1 MIVPK
6 YWAEG
11 RVQQGIGRKQVA
23 VRRYGWSDESP
34 LNAQVNADARAH
46 EALAR
51 ILSGEKLRR
60 RERKVP
66 YNGADGLP
74 IREEILSTHGE
85 TVITRNSYGAHCL
98 NTPNVLFADVDLPE
112 PKFRMAR
119 FTLFLVA
126 VLASLAF
133 QFVRNFNAGYQYQS
147 ERIQRVIEL
156 WAGAFIVYGV
166 LLAIVEKAV
175 NKRFRARVA
184 DRENAALARIR
195 HFSTRNP
202 SWGLRVYRTPAG
214 FRVLASHATFAANQ
228 PEVAECFSAL
238 GVDPIYARMC
248 FNQHCFRARLTA
260 KPWRMGRASKQRQPY
275 GVWPVKPELLPERAA
290 WAAKYERAAANF
302 AACHFIETLGNGI
315 VHPDARGVI
324 ELHDA
329 QCRAVSQ
336 LPLA

>member
-6 YWAEG
+6 FWAEG
-11 RVQQGIGRKQVA
+11 RVQQGIGRNQVT

-34 LNAQVNADARAH
+34 LNAQVNADVRAH

-74 IREEILSTHGE
+74 IREEILSTHGDA
-85 TVITRNSYGAHCL
+85 VITRNSYGAHCL
-98 NTPNVLFADVDLPE
+98 NTPNVLVADVDLPE
-112 PKFRMAR
+112 PKFRSAR
-119 FTLFLVA
+119 FMLFIVA
-126 VLASLAF
+126 TLASLAF

-147 ERIQRVIEL
+147 ERIQNLIEL
-156 WAGAFIVYGV
+156 LVGVLIVYVV
-166 LLAIVEKAV
+166 LLAIVERAV
-175 NKRFRARVA
+175 NKRFHARVA

-214 FRVLASHATFAANQ
+214 FRVLASHAIFAPDQ
-228 PEVAECFSAL
+228 PEVAQCFKAM

-248 FNQHCFRARLTA
+248 LNQHCFRARLSA
-260 KPWRMGRASKQRQPY
+260 KPWRMGSAWKQRRPY
-275 GVWPVKPELLPERAA
+275 GVWPVKTEMLPARAA
-290 WAAKYERAAANF
+290 WAAEYERAAAGF
-302 AACHFIETLGNGI
+302 AACRYLETMGNTAVPPD
-315 VHPDARGVI
+315 VHAVV
-324 ELHDA
+324 ELHDSRS
-329 QCRAVSQ
+329 RATSE